1 MYVRITSV
9 KTNFRSAESF
19 KLKRPITPL
28 FFLPSAPNISVDA
41 SNGHRHFAEIRWLR

>member
-9 KTNFRSAESF
+9 KTKLSLSRKF

-28 FFLPSAPNISVDA
+28 FFSCFGPEYQC
-41 SNGHRHFAEIRWLR
+41 GRK